1 MMRKTAYF
9 SIQKDITESPV
20 TMGGKDV
27 ALYCYPLPVLPMTL
41 ENVHM
46 WRMFVGALVQHVPIV
61 SVFVHMCA

>member
-1 MMRKTAYF
+1 MRKTAYF

-27 ALYCYPLPVLPMTL
+27 ASYCYPLPVLPMTP

-46 WRMFVGALVQHVPIV
+46 
-61 SVFVHMCA
+61 